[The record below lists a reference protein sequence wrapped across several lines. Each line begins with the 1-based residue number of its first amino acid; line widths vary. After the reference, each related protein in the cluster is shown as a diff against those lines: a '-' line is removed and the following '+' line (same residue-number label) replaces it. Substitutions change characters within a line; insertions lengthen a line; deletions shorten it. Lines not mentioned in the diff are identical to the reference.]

1 MKLTKIILVLILVIV
16 LSCIFLSV
24 EGFRGGRRGWGRGG
38 RGGWRR
44 RGRFHRP
51 NRFYGPGVRYGRGIY
66 NYRFNYPWYYPWFMS
81 NGLCKKGCSD
91 LGNGSVGCVN
101 PGSSYDQ
108 CLFASDCYGC

>member
-24 EGFRGGRRGWGRGG
+24 EGFRGGRRGWGRSG

-66 NYRFNYPWYYPWFMS
+66 NYRFDYPWYYTWFMS

>member
-1 MKLTKIILVLILVIV
+1 MKLTKIVLGLILVIV

-24 EGFRGGRRGWGRGG
+24 EGFRGRRRGWGRRG

-44 RGRFHRP
+44 RGRFHQ
-51 NRFYGPGVRYGRGIY
+51 PGFRYGRGIY
-66 NYRFNYPWYYPWFMS
+66 NYRNDYPWYYPWFMS

-91 LGNGSVGCVN
+91 LGNGAVGCVN

>member
-24 EGFRGGRRGWGRGG
+24 EGFRGRRRGWGRSG

-44 RGRFHRP
+44 GGRFHRRG
-51 NRFYGPGVRYGRGIY
+51 RFYGPGVRYGRGIY
-66 NYRFNYPWYYPWFMS
+66 NYRFDYPWYYPWFMS

>member
-1 MKLTKIILVLILVIV
+1 
-16 LSCIFLSV
+16 
-24 EGFRGGRRGWGRGG
+24 
-38 RGGWRR
+38 
-44 RGRFHRP
+44 
-51 NRFYGPGVRYGRGIY
+51 
-66 NYRFNYPWYYPWFMS
+66 MS

>member
-38 RGGWRR
+38 SGGWRR

-66 NYRFNYPWYYPWFMS
+66 NYRFDYPWYYPWFMS